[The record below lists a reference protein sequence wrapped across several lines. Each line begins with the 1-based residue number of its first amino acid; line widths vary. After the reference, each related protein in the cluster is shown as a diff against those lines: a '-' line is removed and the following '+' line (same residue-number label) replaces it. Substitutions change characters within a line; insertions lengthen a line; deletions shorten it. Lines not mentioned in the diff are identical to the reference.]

1 MMHWM
6 YVYVWSFKLSIL
18 LSSDLTC
25 IGTKQKEFL
34 EYQTPFFEVD
44 VFGLLSLYEK
54 YSDLYNLLIVKVTMA
69 HCCVCLIG
77 EVKTDQVVK
86 MESLWTFE
94 FHSAWIFVKK
104 ILIGVQKSSRITGM
118 SHITWSLHSSLYF

>member
-1 MMHWM
+1 MHCM

-34 EYQTPFFEVD
+34 EYQTPFIEVD
-44 VFGLLSLYEK
+44 VFGLLVLYEK
-54 YSDLYNLLIVKVTMA
+54 YSDLYNLLSVKVTMA

-77 EVKTDQVVK
+77 EVKTDQMDK
-86 MESLWTFE
+86 MQSL
-94 FHSAWIFVKK
+94 
-104 ILIGVQKSSRITGM
+104 
-118 SHITWSLHSSLYF
+118 

>member
-1 MMHWM
+1 MHCM
-6 YVYVWSFKLSIL
+6 YVYAWSFKLSIL

-34 EYQTPFFEVD
+34 EYQTPFIEVD

-54 YSDLYNLLIVKVTMA
+54 YSDLNNLLSVKVTMA

-77 EVKTDQVVK
+77 EVKTDQ
-86 MESLWTFE
+86 MANMQSL
-94 FHSAWIFVKK
+94 
-104 ILIGVQKSSRITGM
+104 
-118 SHITWSLHSSLYF
+118 

>member
-1 MMHWM
+1 M

-34 EYQTPFFEVD
+34 EYQTPFIEVD

-54 YSDLYNLLIVKVTMA
+54 YSYI
-69 HCCVCLIG
+69 I
-77 EVKTDQVVK
+77 
-86 MESLWTFE
+86 
-94 FHSAWIFVKK
+94 
-104 ILIGVQKSSRITGM
+104 
-118 SHITWSLHSSLYF
+118 Y